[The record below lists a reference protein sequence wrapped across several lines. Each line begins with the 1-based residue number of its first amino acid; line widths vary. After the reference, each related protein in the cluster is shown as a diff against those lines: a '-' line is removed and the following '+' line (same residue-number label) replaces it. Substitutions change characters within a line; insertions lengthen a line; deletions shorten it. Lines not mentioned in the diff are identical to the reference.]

1 MRLDDSTSL
10 SLLFHLNSEPWLN
23 DEAYKSG
30 APVQESRVPKRAL
43 GYVPLPQVAA
53 SPLTELNR
61 GRCSTRVFRREQLPL
76 EAVTALL
83 AAAYGISSIDRSG
96 AEGMPVR
103 RSIPSAGGLYPL
115 EIHAFLRRIDGL
127 DDGVYHYDVTGHG
140 LRRMSSGDPFP
151 SLEHVFYTYPFMID
165 ANGVLAMTAVFSRMQ
180 KKYGPRGYR
189 YILLE
194 AGHCGQNVC
203 LRAVE
208 LGFATLCMGGFV
220 DSSLNAVLELDPTK
234 EGVVYAVA
242 FGRAQEAG
250 DASSSPAEEAG
261 R

>member
-1 MRLDDSTSL
+1 MCIRDR
-10 SLLFHLNSEPWLN
+10 P
-23 DEAYKSG
+23 AV
-30 APVQESRVPKRAL
+30 AP
-43 GYVPLPQVAA
+43 

-61 GRCSTRVFRREQLPL
+61 GRRSTRTFQRQQLPL

-83 AAAYGISSIDRSG
+83 IAAYGITTIDRSDG
-96 AEGMPVR
+96 AALPVR

-140 LRRMSSGDPFP
+140 LRRMSAGDPYP
-151 SLEHVFYTYPFMID
+151 SLERVFYTYPFMIE
-165 ANGVLAMTAVFSRMQ
+165 ANGVLAMTAVFSRTQ

-208 LGFATLCMGGFV
+208 LGLATLCMGGFV
-220 DSSLNAVLELDPTK
+220 DSSLNALLGLDPTQ

-242 FGRAQEAG
+242 FGRAQE
-250 DASSSPAEEAG
+250 
-261 R
+261 